1 MDGADV
7 CRTSSRASRRPP
19 DVISTAAILNPRW
32 RRRKWRHPGPGA
44 RFSIPVVEGG
54 GKWRPFRFRSPS
66 WVTSFAGTGNE
77 VTQDGDRKRKG
88 RHFPPPSTMGIEKRA
103 LYYSWCS
110 LLHKIT
116 GKYQVT
122 TEHHTFGSPTDS
134 AHILKNMMTTYES
147 LWYQHITRS
156 VENKF
161 RTYSS
166 KFRLEPYIIY
176 TGASKCRDITR
187 LRISCRPLAVETGR
201 CNKPKTHWTKIMWP
215 LWPGPNWKRTS
226 YDFCVPILPWRKK
239 LSIRKS
245 KWTSKLATIFFHLT
259 KILTTVIQT
268 SSTLFVALKMLV
280 SQRKCNLWVSN
291 KIMILEKM
299 II

>member
-103 LYYSWCS
+103 LYYSNS
-110 LLHKIT
+110 RDVSRITDAYLL
-116 GKYQVT
+116 
-122 TEHHTFGSPTDS
+122 
-134 AHILKNMMTTYES
+134 N
-147 LWYQHITRS
+147 S
-156 VENKF
+156 VC
-161 RTYSS
+161 TYSRWDKRHPDTVYS
-166 KFRLEPYIIY
+166 DL
-176 TGASKCRDITR
+176 
-187 LRISCRPLAVETGR
+187 LANNGSV
-201 CNKPKTHWTKIMWP
+201 
-215 LWPGPNWKRTS
+215 
-226 YDFCVPILPWRKK
+226 
-239 LSIRKS
+239 
-245 KWTSKLATIFFHLT
+245 
-259 KILTTVIQT
+259 
-268 SSTLFVALKMLV
+268 
-280 SQRKCNLWVSN
+280 
-291 KIMILEKM
+291 
-299 II
+299 

>member
-103 LYYSWCS
+103 LYYS
-110 LLHKIT
+110 
-116 GKYQVT
+116 G
-122 TEHHTFGSPTDS
+122 
-134 AHILKNMMTTYES
+134 
-147 LWYQHITRS
+147 
-156 VENKF
+156 
-161 RTYSS
+161 
-166 KFRLEPYIIY
+166 
-176 TGASKCRDITR
+176 
-187 LRISCRPLAVETGR
+187 
-201 CNKPKTHWTKIMWP
+201 
-215 LWPGPNWKRTS
+215 
-226 YDFCVPILPWRKK
+226 
-239 LSIRKS
+239 
-245 KWTSKLATIFFHLT
+245 
-259 KILTTVIQT
+259 
-268 SSTLFVALKMLV
+268 ALKFH
-280 SQRKCNLWVSN
+280 RKCSRFHFVYVEFEKYSCEVTFASLRNLWVKQTLWLVHDS
-291 KIMILEKM
+291 KIRGICLPSVAPFTNMVYL
-299 II
+299 

>member
-103 LYYSWCS
+103 LYYYHDPLELHACIIKSFSPKEFALESKLIRCCRNKS
-110 LLHKIT
+110 CNFPSFPLTVSFVACLLTPNINLHN
-116 GKYQVT
+116 
-122 TEHHTFGSPTDS
+122 F
-134 AHILKNMMTTYES
+134 ILIISHGRNSQISGQMIQLFFTQKWTPNLTAIS
-147 LWYQHITRS
+147 HNGHYQH
-156 VENKF
+156 
-161 RTYSS
+161 
-166 KFRLEPYIIY
+166 
-176 TGASKCRDITR
+176 
-187 LRISCRPLAVETGR
+187 
-201 CNKPKTHWTKIMWP
+201 
-215 LWPGPNWKRTS
+215 
-226 YDFCVPILPWRKK
+226 
-239 LSIRKS
+239 
-245 KWTSKLATIFFHLT
+245 
-259 KILTTVIQT
+259 
-268 SSTLFVALKMLV
+268 LK
-280 SQRKCNLWVSN
+280 
-291 KIMILEKM
+291 
-299 II
+299 